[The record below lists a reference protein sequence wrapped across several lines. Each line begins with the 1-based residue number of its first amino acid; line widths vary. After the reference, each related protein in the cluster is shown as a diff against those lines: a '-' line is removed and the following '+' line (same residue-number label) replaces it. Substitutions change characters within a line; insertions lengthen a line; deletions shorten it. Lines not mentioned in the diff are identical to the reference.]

1 MEQPLFEL
9 TNEQRKY
16 LGLTPIAEHWERVA
30 LFNSFVYFDG
40 DVIRKQFTVDEQS
53 YTERDLEELTAENR
67 TVLLPKTA
75 KGKPK
80 KLNYTASQ
88 SFKGI
93 GVYFSFSES
102 YLSISSYT
110 TQTTYYKESFDDK
123 NLAYLKTWLDRW
135 ISESTAD
142 DLEEIESFKNAE
154 RAHHKYNEGDFFAF
168 KIGRRQW
175 GFGRILLDVQKQIK
189 TNKID
194 RNDHPGLTNLMGK
207 CLIVKVYHQI
217 SEHLDADLD
226 ILSKT
231 KALPSQVMMDNHFY
245 YGENP
250 IIGNK
255 PLQMDELDMLISYS
269 RSINSANYNKVYLQ
283 YGMIYKELEL
293 SKFNKYLKYDD
304 ESQYCGYVENP
315 HRNES
320 SGFGLDLDSLEE
332 CITAKS
338 NLPYWTSEKYYDTK
352 FDLRNPAN
360 AEIKK
365 EIFNVF
371 GLDAEKTYEEN
382 LKIAS
387 SK

>member
-9 TNEQRKY
+9 TNQQRKY
-16 LGLTPIAEHWERVA
+16 LGFTPVAEHWERVA
-30 LFNSFVYFDG
+30 LFNGFVYFDG
-40 DVIRKQFTVDEQS
+40 DVIRKQFSVNERS

-102 YLSISSYT
+102 YLSISNYT
-110 TQTTYYKESFDDK
+110 TQITFYKEHFENK
-123 NLAYLKTWLDRW
+123 NLDYLKTWLNSW
-135 ISESTAD
+135 ISESTTQ
-142 DLEEIESFKNAE
+142 DLQEIENFKNAE
-154 RAHHKYNEGDFFAF
+154 RAHCKYNEGDFFAF

-189 TNKID
+189 ANKID

-207 CLIVKVYHQI
+207 CLIVKVYHHI
-217 SEHLDADLD
+217 SNSLNIDLNE
-226 ILSKT
+226 LSKT
-231 KALPSQVMMDNHFY
+231 MALPSQVIMDNHFY

-255 PLQMDELDMLISYS
+255 PLEIAELDMLISYS
-269 RSINSANYNKVYLQ
+269 QSINSANYNKVYLQ
-283 YGMIYKELEL
+283 YGMIYKELDL

-304 ESQYCGYVENP
+304 ATQYCGYVENP

-320 SGFGLDLDSLEE
+320 SGFGLDLNSLEE
-332 CITAKS
+332 CIKAKS
-338 NLPYWTSEKYYDTK
+338 NLPYWTSDKYYDTK

-371 GLDAEKTYEEN
+371 GLDADKSYEEN

-387 SK
+387 K